1 MADITAAM
9 VKELR
14 ETTGA
19 GMLDCKKALVEANGD
34 MEQAVDWLRKKGLA
48 SAAKKSSRVAAEG
61 LVAVAVDGNKGA
73 VVEVNSE
80 TDFVAKNEIFQEY
93 VEDAAKVALHC
104 NGDVEAMKAFVCPKC
119 ADSKTFGERL
129 TDMIAKIGE
138 NMNLRRAKVISVNNG
153 VVCSYVHNAVRNGL
167 GKIGVLVALESTAD
181 KAKLE
186 ELGKHIAMHIAA
198 TAPIAL
204 NIAGVAPEAV
214 EHEKSIFAEQAKASG
229 KPANIIEKMV
239 EGRIR
244 KFYEEVVLEE
254 QAFIMDPDKKIK
266 DIVADAAKECGADI
280 KLADFVFFK
289 LGDGLQKKEEDFA
302 AEVAAQLG
310 K

>member
-9 VKELR
+9 VKDLR

-73 VVEVNSE
+73 AVEVNSE

-266 DIVADAAKECGADI
+266 DIVADAAKECGTDI
-280 KLADFVFFK
+280 KLTDFVFFK

>member
-73 VVEVNSE
+73 AVEVNSE

-266 DIVADAAKECGADI
+266 DIVADAAKECGTDI
-280 KLADFVFFK
+280 KLTDFVFFK

-302 AEVAAQLG
+302 SEVAAQLG

>member
-73 VVEVNSE
+73 AVEVNSE

-280 KLADFVFFK
+280 KLTDFVFFK

>member
-19 GMLDCKKALVEANGD
+19 GMLDCKKALVEANGN

-73 VVEVNSE
+73 AVEVNSE

-153 VVCSYVHNAVRNGL
+153 VVCSYIHNAVRNGL

-266 DIVADAAKECGADI
+266 DIVADAAKECGTDI
-280 KLADFVFFK
+280 KLTDFVFFK

>member
-19 GMLDCKKALVEANGD
+19 GMLDCKKALVEANGN

-61 LVAVAVDGNKGA
+61 LVAVAVEGTKGA

-266 DIVADAAKECGADI
+266 DIVADAAKECGTDI
-280 KLADFVFFK
+280 KLTDFVFFK

>member
-1 MADITAAM
+1 MAEITAAM

-19 GMLDCKKALVEANGD
+19 GMLDCKKALVEAGAD
-34 MEQAVDWLRKKGLA
+34 MEKAVDWLRKKGLA
-48 SAAKKSSRVAAEG
+48 SAAKKSSRIAAEG
-61 LVAVAVDGNKGA
+61 LVAVAIEGNKGA

-80 TDFVAKNEIFQEY
+80 TDFVAKNDIFQDY
-93 VEDAAKVALHC
+93 VADAAIVALK
-104 NGDVEAMKAFVCPKC
+104 NDGDIEKMKACNCPKC
-119 ADSKTFGERL
+119 GKTFGERL

-153 VVCSYVHNAVRNGL
+153 LVCSYVHNAAKEGL
-167 GKIGVLVALESTAD
+167 GKIGVLVALESSAD
-181 KAKLE
+181 KAKLAD
-186 ELGKHIAMHIAA
+186 LGKHIAMHIAA

-204 NIAGVAPEAV
+204 NIDGVPAEAV
-214 EHEKSIFAEQAKASG
+214 AHEKSIFAEQAAASG

-254 QAFIMDPDKKIK
+254 QAYIMDPDKKVKAVI
-266 DIVADAAKECGADI
+266 ADAAKDAGAEI
-280 KLADFVFFK
+280 KLTDYAFFK

-302 AEVAAQLG
+302 AEVAAQL
-310 K
+310 KK

>member
-19 GMLDCKKALVEANGD
+19 GMLDCKKALVEANGN

-73 VVEVNSE
+73 AVEVNSE

-244 KFYEEVVLEE
+244 KFYEEVGLEE

-266 DIVADAAKECGADI
+266 DIVADAAKECGTDI
-280 KLADFVFFK
+280 KLTDFVFFK

>member
-73 VVEVNSE
+73 AVEVNSE

-138 NMNLRRAKVISVNNG
+138 NINLRRAKVISVNNG

>member
-1 MADITAAM
+1 MAEITAAM

-19 GMLDCKKALVEANGD
+19 GMLDCKKALVEANGS

-48 SAAKKSSRVAAEG
+48 SAAKKSSRIAAEG
-61 LVAVAVDGNKGA
+61 LVAVAVSGNKGA

-80 TDFVAKNEIFQEY
+80 TDFVAKNDIFQAY
-93 VEDAAKVALHC
+93 VEDAAKVALDN
-104 NGDVEAMKAFVCPKC
+104 NGDVEKMKASQD
-119 ADSKTFGERL
+119 ASGKTFGERL

-138 NMNLRRAKVISVNNG
+138 NMNLRRARVVSVNNG
-153 VVCSYVHNAVRNGL
+153 LVCSYVHNVARDGL
-167 GKIGVLVALESTAD
+167 GKIGVLVGLESAGD
-181 KAKLE
+181 KAKLA

-198 TAPIAL
+198 SAPIAL
-204 NIAGVAPEAV
+204 NIAGVDAAAV
-214 EHEKSIFAEQAKASG
+214 EHEKAIFSEQAKASG

-254 QAFIMDPDKKIK
+254 QAYIMDPDKKVK
-266 DIVADAAKECGADI
+266 DVVAEAAKELGSDI
-280 KLADFVFFK
+280 KLADYAFFK

>member
-1 MADITAAM
+1 MAEITAAM

-19 GMLDCKKALVEANGD
+19 GMLDCKKALVEAGAD
-34 MEQAVDWLRKKGLA
+34 MEKAVDWLRKKGLA
-48 SAAKKSSRVAAEG
+48 SAAKKSSRIAAEG
-61 LVAVAVDGNKGA
+61 LVAVAIEGNKGA

-80 TDFVAKNEIFQEY
+80 TDFVAKNDIFQAY
-93 VEDAAKVALHC
+93 VEDAAKVALKT
-104 NGDVEAMKAFVCPKC
+104 NGDVEAMKAA
-119 ADSKTFGERL
+119 ADAVSGKTFGERL

-153 VVCSYVHNAVRNGL
+153 LVCSYVHNAARDGL
-167 GKIGVLVALESTAD
+167 GKIGVLVALESSAD
-181 KAKLE
+181 KAKLAD
-186 ELGKHIAMHIAA
+186 LGKHIAMHIAA
-198 TAPIAL
+198 SAPIAL
-204 NIAGVAPEAV
+204 NIEAV
-214 EHEKSIFAEQAKASG
+214 PAEAVAHEKSIFSEQAAASG

-254 QAFIMDPDKKIK
+254 QAYIMDPDKKVKAVI
-266 DIVADAAKECGADI
+266 ADAAKDAGAEI
-280 KLADFVFFK
+280 KLTDYAFFK

-302 AEVAAQLG
+302 AEVAAQL
-310 K
+310 KK

>member
-1 MADITAAM
+1 
-9 VKELR
+9 
-14 ETTGA
+14 
-19 GMLDCKKALVEANGD
+19 MLDCKKALVEANGD

-73 VVEVNSE
+73 AVEVNSE

-266 DIVADAAKECGADI
+266 DIVADAAKECGTDI
-280 KLADFVFFK
+280 KLTDFVFFK

>member
-73 VVEVNSE
+73 AVEVNSE

-229 KPANIIEKMV
+229 KPANSIEKMV

-266 DIVADAAKECGADI
+266 DIVADAAKECGTDI
-280 KLADFVFFK
+280 KLTDFVFFK